1 MLHGLD
7 HHVGSTDSEVS
18 GDDAMPRR
26 ASVARES

>member
-7 HHVGSTDSEVS
+7 HDVGSSDGNVS

-26 ASVARES
+26 AWTARES